1 MFFLHGICDF
11 LTLNLNSNTRNPEV
25 YSKVIQWT
33 YTRNILIFIYNFT
46 WNSCVMLDP
55 FTFIYYLLD
64 NAFITKLFVWTRVD
78 LCNLQMYNSLV
89 IIFSVLSC
97 FCTDNLIPHR
107 KLIWKWFIGLQT
119 NKRKLS
125 YIIYINFAA
134 NFKNFNYIYCWCN

>member
-1 MFFLHGICDF
+1 MFLLHSICDF
-11 LTLNLNSNTRNPEV
+11 LTLSLNSKHAILS
-25 YSKVIQWT
+25 YSLKLYNEHILVI
-33 YTRNILIFIYNFT
+33 LFMYNFT

-125 YIIYINFAA
+125 YVIYINFAA
-134 NFKNFNYIYCWCN
+134 NFKNFNCIYCWCN